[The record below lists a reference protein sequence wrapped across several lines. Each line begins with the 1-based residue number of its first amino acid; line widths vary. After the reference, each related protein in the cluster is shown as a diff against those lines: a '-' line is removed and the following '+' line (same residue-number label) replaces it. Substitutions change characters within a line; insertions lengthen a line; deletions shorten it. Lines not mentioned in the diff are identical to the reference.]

1 MCIVFW
7 YQSDGTDQKLLMS
20 TPTEAEREQQDID
33 TLRSPDNYSHSETQK
48 VASDDL
54 SGSMLEED
62 IVSLEA
68 LKRYKLIVAANRD
81 EFLDREAEPLHF
93 WNDTDSD
100 IVAGTDTIRGGTW
113 LGLSRKHKCLSI
125 ILNKYAEKKPGER
138 RRNSR
143 GKLCVTSLTNQPD
156 FIEKL
161 RSECAEKTYAPFY
174 LLKFDFDEDLKCD
187 YYTCDADGE
196 LKHEEIMGTGFTGH
210 SNSSLERPWVKTVK
224 GVQTFK
230 QEVLNSLQ
238 RTRNECQVEAI
249 QHLKVQLLKVLQGEK
264 RQGTMIQR
272 WSRTYKGYFLKRHPR
287 TSNCFPLSLP
297 NQNARSTTMALVYT
311 PFSLSTTIM
320 RFTLLSTTASQKT
333 RNISSLIANRN
344 EVETVNR

>member
-33 TLRSPDNYSHSETQK
+33 TLSSPDNYLRSETQK
-48 VASDDL
+48 VASDDR

-156 FIEKL
+156 FIENL

-196 LKHEEIMGTGFTGH
+196 LKHEEIMGTGFSGH

-230 QEVLNSLQ
+230 QEVLNSLE

-264 RQGTMIQR
+264 RYDDPAMEHDIQGILPQE
-272 WSRTYKGYFLKRHPR
+272 
-287 TSNCFPLSLP
+287 TSEDLQL
-297 NQNARSTTMALVYT
+297 
-311 PFSLSTTIM
+311 FSSIFAKSKCEKYNYGTRVHTI
-320 RFTLLSTTASQKT
+320 
-333 RNISSLIANRN
+333 LIVDHNN
-344 EVETVNR
+344 EVHIIEHNSVTKDEKYFQFNCE